1 MIKPFNQK
9 KNMLGREVPNPGK
22 ILDNERLR
30 PGVPIAYA
38 TTQSMPIA
46 STNGLPAAYGAPGPN
61 APRTAEPDTGARA
74 QQFADVLRGVAKLNE
89 ICDSMQKDLIEAK
102 STLVKLGV
110 RTRDADQDLI
120 SAAYALCEFRDR
132 VLEKRADSASGTDAA
147 GAPALD
153 SSASDTPAAGATVGG
168 KTARGKPRCHVGRK
182 VAVLWVPE
190 KFPRNSTPELS
201 DLVPYRGVV
210 VKHIRLRKGGTHLV
224 HYEDGM
230 YRWHKQDRLFKF
242 L

>member
-1 MIKPFNQK
+1 MS
-9 KNMLGREVPNPGK
+9 V
-22 ILDNERLR
+22 
-30 PGVPIAYA
+30 V
-38 TTQSMPIA
+38 SA
-46 STNGLPAAYGAPGPN
+46 SGLAAACGAPSAD
-61 APRTAEPDTGARA
+61 APRAAEADTGARA
-74 QQFADVLRGVAKLNE
+74 QQFAEVLRGVAKLNE

-110 RTRDADQDLI
+110 RTRDADQELI

-132 VLEKRADSASGTDAA
+132 VLEKRAASAPVPGAA
-147 GAPALD
+147 GAPAIVAAEVPVL
-153 SSASDTPAAGATVGG
+153 DTPAAGVCAGG
-168 KTARGKPRCHVGRK
+168 KTPRGKPRCHVGRR

-190 KFPRNSTPELS
+190 NFPRNTTPELS